1 MHSSFKLGI
10 GRGILALGV
19 LIWGALGAAQQ
30 SSSPGE
36 GETLHVLVGKS
47 VVINVQA
54 AMTRVLSSNPN
65 VVETLV
71 TSPTQ
76 VVVEGKAAGASSL
89 ILWDGSGHSQILDV
103 VVDLDVSALR
113 AAMQRTY
120 PDSKLD
126 VQADGPRL
134 ILTGSVP
141 DPKLADDL
149 TKMATA
155 YSGQIVNSLTVGAP
169 HEKQVLLEV
178 KFVEIDRTAITQ
190 FGVNLLSTGLGN
202 TIGSTTTGQFGST
215 GATQIRDIFGPG
227 LLGGPFTTTQ
237 TVNQALNVFLFNP
250 ELHLGA
256 TIQDLQQKNVLQILA
271 EPNLMAVN
279 GRKASFLAGGEF
291 PFPIVQPG
299 QGFTAVTIEFK
310 PFGVRLDF
318 TGVIENDTVRLHV
331 APEVS
336 TLDFS
341 NALTLSGFV
350 VPAISTRKAE
360 TDIQLRDGQSFGIA
374 GLLDHRATVQLSKV
388 PGIGD
393 IPILGQLFRS
403 RNINKNNTE
412 LMVLVTPHIV
422 DPIHSTAP
430 LPPLPKEITPYMD
443 KPKFDRQIPGH
454 QEVEKSPEAPSAK

>member
-1 MHSSFKLGI
+1 MHNSFRLVVGRAIFALAFLLSSIFMM
-10 GRGILALGV
+10 
-19 LIWGALGAAQQ
+19 AQETT
-30 SSSPGE
+30 PNE

-47 VVINVQA
+47 VIINVQA

-76 VVVEGKAAGASSL
+76 VVVEGKSAGSSSL

-113 AAMQRTY
+113 STIQHTY

-126 VQADGPRL
+126 VQADGARL

-149 TKMATA
+149 TKMAGA
-155 YSGQIVNSLTVGAP
+155 YSQQVVNSMTVGAP
-169 HEKQVLLEV
+169 HQKQVMLEV
-178 KFVEIDRTAITQ
+178 KFAEIDRTAITQ
-190 FGVNLLSTGLGN
+190 FGVNLFSTGLGN
-202 TIGSTTTGQFGST
+202 TIGQTTTGQFGSSSPVEIT
-215 GATQIRDIFGPG
+215 DKFGPG
-227 LLGGPFTTTQ
+227 VAGGAFNNQQ
-237 TVNQALNVFLFNP
+237 TINNLLNVFLFNP
-250 ELHLGA
+250 EIHLGA
-256 TIQDLQQKNVLQILA
+256 VIQDLQQKNVLQILA

-279 GRKASFLAGGEF
+279 GQKASFLAGGEF
-291 PFPIVQPG
+291 PFPVVQPG
-299 QGFTAVTIEFK
+299 QGFTAVTIMFK

-336 TLDFS
+336 TLDFA
-341 NALTLSGFV
+341 NALTLQGFV

-393 IPILGQLFRS
+393 IPILGELFRS
-403 RNINKNNTE
+403 RNINKSNTE
-412 LMVLVTPHIV
+412 LVVLVTPHIV
-422 DPIHSTAP
+422 DPIKVTTPA
-430 LPPLPKEITPYMD
+430 PPLPKPVTPYLDQQKYD
-443 KPKFDRQIPGH
+443 KQIPGNP
-454 QEVEKSPEAPSAK
+454 EVGKVTEAPAAK

>member
-1 MHSSFKLGI
+1 MHTSSKLSA
-10 GRGILALGV
+10 GRAILALAFLLSSIFMV
-19 LIWGALGAAQQ
+19 AQE
-30 SSSPGE
+30 SSPSE

-47 VVINVQA
+47 VIINVQA

-76 VVVEGKAAGASSL
+76 VVVEGKSAGSSSL

-113 AAMQRTY
+113 STMQRTY

-126 VQADGPRL
+126 VQADGGRL

-149 TKMATA
+149 TKMASA
-155 YSGQIVNSLTVGAP
+155 YSQQVVNSMTVGAP
-169 HEKQVLLEV
+169 HQKQVMLEV
-178 KFVEIDRTAITQ
+178 KFAEIDRSATTQ

-202 TIGSTTTGQFGST
+202 TIGQTTTGQFGSSSPVAIT
-215 GATQIRDIFGPG
+215 DVFGPG
-227 LLGGPFTTTQ
+227 VKGGPFTSQQ
-237 TVNQALNVFLFNP
+237 TVSQLLNVFLFNP

-256 TIQDLQQKNVLQILA
+256 IIQDLQQKNVLQILA

-279 GRKASFLAGGEF
+279 GQKASFLAGGEF

-299 QGFTAVTIEFK
+299 QGFTAVTIQFK

-318 TGVIENDTVRLHV
+318 TGVIENDTIRLHV

-336 TLDFS
+336 TLDFANS
-341 NALTLSGFV
+341 LQLNGFN

-360 TDIQLRDGQSFGIA
+360 TDIELRDGQSFGIA
-374 GLLDHRATVQLSKV
+374 GLLDHRATVQLNKV

-393 IPILGQLFRS
+393 IPVLGQLFRS

-412 LMVLVTPHIV
+412 LIVLVTPHIV
-422 DPIHSTAP
+422 DPIHVTAP
-430 LPPLPKEITPYMD
+430 VPPTPKIITPFLD
-443 KPKFDRQIPGH
+443 PQKFDNQVPGNP
-454 QEVEKSPEAPSAK
+454 EVGKSPEAPAAK

>member
-1 MHSSFKLGI
+1 MHSSFKLGL
-10 GRGILALGV
+10 GRGILAIGILV
-19 LIWGALGAAQQ
+19 SSVLGAAQQ
-30 SSSPGE
+30 SSPSE

-54 AMTRVLSSNPN
+54 PMTRVLSSNPN

-103 VVDLDVSALR
+103 VVDLDISALR
-113 AAMQRTY
+113 SAMQRTY

-126 VQADGPRL
+126 VQADGARL

-141 DPKLADDL
+141 DPKLGDEL
-149 TKMATA
+149 TKMAGA
-155 YSGQIVNSLTVGAP
+155 YSTQVVNSLTVGAP

-178 KFVEIDRTAITQ
+178 KFVEIDRAATTQ
-190 FGVNLLSTGLGN
+190 FGVNLFSTGAGN
-202 TIGSTTTGQFGST
+202 TIGSTTTGQFGSLGPQRIT
-215 GATQIRDIFGPG
+215 DTFGPG
-227 LLGGPFTTTQ
+227 VPGGPFTSQQ
-237 TVNQALNVFLFNP
+237 TINQVLNVFLFNP
-250 ELHLGA
+250 ETHLGA
-256 TIQDLQQKNVLQILA
+256 VIQDLQQKNVLQILA

-299 QGFTAVTIEFK
+299 QGFTSVAIEFK

-318 TGVIENDTVRLHV
+318 TGVIEGDTIRLHV

-336 TLDFS
+336 SLDFA
-341 NALTLSGFV
+341 NALTLQGFV
-350 VPAISTRKAE
+350 VPALSTRKAE

-393 IPILGQLFRS
+393 IPVLGQLFRS

-412 LMVLVTPHIV
+412 LLVLVTPHIV
-422 DPIHSTAP
+422 DPIHSTTP
-430 LPPLPKEITPYMD
+430 VPPLPKPVTPYLD
-443 KPKFDRQIPGH
+443 QPKYDQQIPGNP
-454 QEVEKSPEAPSAK
+454 EVGKSPEAPSAK

>member
-1 MHSSFKLGI
+1 MHTSFKLGA
-10 GRGILALGV
+10 GRAILAFTFLFSSLLV
-19 LIWGALGAAQQ
+19 AAQE
-30 SSSPGE
+30 SSPTE

-47 VVINVQA
+47 VIINVQA

-76 VVVEGKAAGASSL
+76 IVVEGKAAGSSSL

-113 AAMQRTY
+113 NAMQRTY

-126 VQADGPRL
+126 VQADGGRL

-149 TKMATA
+149 TRMAGA
-155 YSGQIVNSLTVGAP
+155 YSQQVVNSMTVGAP
-169 HEKQVLLEV
+169 HQKQVMLEV
-178 KFVEIDRTAITQ
+178 KFAEVDRTATTQ

-202 TIGSTTTGQFGST
+202 TIGQTTTGQFGGSSPV
-215 GATQIRDIFGPG
+215 QITDVFGPG
-227 LLGGPFTTTQ
+227 VKGGAFTSQQ
-237 TVNQALNVFLFNP
+237 TINQLLNVFLFNP

-256 TIQDLQQKNVLQILA
+256 VIQDLQQRNLLQILA

-279 GRKASFLAGGEF
+279 GQKASFLAGGEF

-299 QGFTAVTIEFK
+299 QGFTAVTIQFK

-318 TGVIENDTVRLHV
+318 TGVIENDTIRLHV

-336 TLDFS
+336 TLDFA
-341 NALTLSGFV
+341 NALTLQGFL

-360 TDIQLRDGQSFGIA
+360 TDIELRDGQSFGIA
-374 GLLDHRATVQLSKV
+374 GLLDHRATVQLNKV

-393 IPILGQLFRS
+393 IPVLGQLFRS
-403 RNINKNNTE
+403 RNINKNNSE
-412 LMVLVTPHIV
+412 LIVLVTPHIV
-422 DPIHSTAP
+422 DPIHVATPVPPAP
-430 LPPLPKEITPYMD
+430 KVITPFLD
-443 KPKFDRQIPGH
+443 KQRFDKQIPGN
-454 QEVEKSPEAPSAK
+454 QELGQSPEAPAAK